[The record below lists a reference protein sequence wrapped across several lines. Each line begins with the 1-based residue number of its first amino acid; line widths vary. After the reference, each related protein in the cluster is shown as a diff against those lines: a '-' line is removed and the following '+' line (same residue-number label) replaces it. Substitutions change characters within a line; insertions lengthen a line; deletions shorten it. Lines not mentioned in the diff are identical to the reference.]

1 MAGVGGHPAPGDDPA
16 TLTESLIG
24 DRFSP
29 QAKGHPIAAP
39 QPLPG
44 KPFSWRFTAPLLL
57 GSALNPINSSM
68 IATALVGI
76 GTDLQAG
83 PGQTV
88 SLISV
93 LYVCSA
99 VAQPTMGKLSTLFGP
114 RRIFLIGV
122 CILFVAGIIGAAA
135 PAFGYLLVS
144 RALIGIGTSACY
156 PTAMALVRQRADQ
169 HGIGVPSR
177 VLGNFSIASQVTVV
191 VGLPLGGILA
201 GTFGW
206 RAIFAVNIPL
216 ALISIVLTLIGVAPD
231 PSVRRPAG
239 QRLFTALDVI
249 GIVLFAG
256 AITALLVFLS
266 DLLQPTWWPLALA
279 VILVAAL
286 IGWESRAAQPLIDV
300 RMLGRN
306 LPLVRTYLRQI
317 LTYIASYSALY
328 GVSQWLEQG
337 RGLSASVVGVIL
349 IPLSLVSILVAAVI
363 SGRGWVRWP
372 LVLSGGAL
380 VAAAGLMLVITDSSS
395 IIVLLLLSVL
405 FGVTSGT
412 SSFGNQAMLY
422 LQSPAEQMAVAAG
435 LLRTATY
442 LGAIFSASLIGL
454 AFGSAATDEGLH
466 TLAVVLAALGVVLV
480 AVTVLDRRI
489 PRST

>member
-1 MAGVGGHPAPGDDPA
+1 MGGCTTLAGDPA
-16 TLTESLIG
+16 TLTESLVG
-24 DRFSP
+24 APFP
-29 QAKGHPIAAP
+29 AKGSPIAASK
-39 QPLPG
+39 PLSG
-44 KPFSWRFTAPLLL
+44 NPFGWRFTAPLLL

-76 GTDLQAG
+76 GNDLQAG

-122 CILFVAGIIGAAA
+122 GILFVAGIIGAAA
-135 PAFGYLLVS
+135 PAFGFLVVS

-156 PTAMALVRQRADQ
+156 PTAMALVRQRADES
-169 HGIGVPSR
+169 GSGVPSR

-216 ALISIVLTLIGVAPD
+216 ALISIVLTLVGVAPD
-231 PSVRRPAG
+231 RPVPRTG
-239 QRLFTALDVI
+239 QRLFTALDVP

-256 AITALLVFLS
+256 AITAVLLFLS
-266 DLLQPTWWPLALA
+266 DLQRPVWWLLALA
-279 VILVAAL
+279 AASVAAL
-286 IGWESRAAQPLIDV
+286 VGWERRAAAPLIDV
-300 RMLGRN
+300 RMLEGN

-317 LTYIASYSALY
+317 LTYVASYSALY
-328 GVSQWLEQG
+328 GVSQWLEQS
-337 RGLSASVVGVIL
+337 RGLSPSTVGVIL
-349 IPLSLVSILVAAVI
+349 IPLSLVSILLAAVI
-363 SGRGWVRWP
+363 SGRGWLRWP
-372 LVLSGGAL
+372 LVLSGVAL
-380 VAAAGLMLVITDSSS
+380 IAAAGLLMVITEASS
-395 IIVLLLLSVL
+395 IVVLLMLSVL

-412 SSFGNQAMLY
+412 SSFGNQAMVY
-422 LQSPAEQMAVAAG
+422 LQSPAEQIAVAAG

-442 LGAIFSASLIGL
+442 LGAIFSSSLIGL
-454 AFGSAATDEGLH
+454 AFESAATDGGLH
-466 TLAVVLAALGVVLV
+466 TLGIVLAGLGVVLV

-489 PRST
+489 PITT